1 MIDSNVIN
9 MLSMVFLIYM
19 VFIMSKEKTGI
30 LNCSLNRL
38 ISNRYVLL
46 LLVFVVI
53 FMYIQSKD
61 DKNKFLETLGRS
73 LIVFLIFILSTKS
86 EGIYVLVFLGLCCLI
101 FIQEKYMIKNED
113 FELISKEHLEY
124 IKSVIFV
131 IAIIV
136 LIIGVI
142 NYYLKKKKQY
152 KNKFSLVTF
161 LVGVDK
167 CIK

>member
-46 LLVFVVI
+46 LLVFVAI

-61 DKNKFLETLGRS
+61 DKNKF
-73 LIVFLIFILSTKS
+73 
-86 EGIYVLVFLGLCCLI
+86 
-101 FIQEKYMIKNED
+101 
-113 FELISKEHLEY
+113 
-124 IKSVIFV
+124 
-131 IAIIV
+131 
-136 LIIGVI
+136 
-142 NYYLKKKKQY
+142 
-152 KNKFSLVTF
+152 
-161 LVGVDK
+161 
-167 CIK
+167 

>member
-1 MIDSNVIN
+1 
-9 MLSMVFLIYM
+9 
-19 VFIMSKEKTGI
+19 
-30 LNCSLNRL
+30 
-38 ISNRYVLL
+38 
-46 LLVFVVI
+46 
-53 FMYIQSKD
+53 
-61 DKNKFLETLGRS
+61 
-73 LIVFLIFILSTKS
+73 
-86 EGIYVLVFLGLCCLI
+86 
-101 FIQEKYMIKNED
+101 MIKNED